1 MRDFLDFLQIKDE
14 EVLTGTYY
22 DRIPLTS
29 NDVGLH
35 FQYDIVNESDKS
47 YTTLLNTIETEQSLQ
62 TIKTNSSCG
71 FKVMGYVVTQDGLLW
86 QITGIIK
93 KLVKQENKQALRILK
108 ESIETEYLIRLSEVA
123 NPMELK

>member
-35 FQYDIVNESDKS
+35 FQYDVVNESDKS